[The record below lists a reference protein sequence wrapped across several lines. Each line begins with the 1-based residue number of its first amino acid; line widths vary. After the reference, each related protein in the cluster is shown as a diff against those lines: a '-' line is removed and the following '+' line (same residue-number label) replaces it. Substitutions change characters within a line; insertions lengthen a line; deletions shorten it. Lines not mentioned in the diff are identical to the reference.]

1 MHDGGD
7 NDNNI
12 YHDDDDGGDDDK
24 SYHDD
29 DDDGGDD
36 DKSYHDDDKGYYYGG
51 DSKET
56 NDRTNYS
63 MKISDCDKFTNLC
76 KL

>member
-7 NDNNI
+7 
-12 YHDDDDGGDDDK
+12 DDDDNSYDDDDDDK
-24 SYHDD
+24 SYH
-29 DDDGGDD
+29 
-36 DKSYHDDDKGYYYGG
+36 YGG

-56 NDRTNYS
+56 NGRTNHS

-76 KL
+76 TL

>member
-1 MHDGGD
+1 MHDGGAYDD
-7 NDNNI
+7 NS
-12 YHDDDDGGDDDK
+12 YDDDGGDDDK
-24 SYHDD
+24 SYH
-29 DDDGGDD
+29 
-36 DKSYHDDDKGYYYGG
+36 YGG

>member
-7 NDNNI
+7 
-12 YHDDDDGGDDDK
+12 DDDNSYDDD
-24 SYHDD
+24 
-29 DDDGGDD
+29 
-36 DKSYHDDDKGYYYGG
+36 G

-56 NDRTNYS
+56 NGRTNYS

-76 KL
+76 RL

>member
-7 NDNNI
+7 DDDI
-12 YHDDDDGGDDDK
+12 SYHDDDDGGENEE
-24 SYHDD
+24 SYH
-29 DDDGGDD
+29 
-36 DKSYHDDDKGYYYGG
+36 YGG

-56 NDRTNYS
+56 NDRTNHS
-63 MKISDCDKFTNLC
+63 IEISDCDKFTNLC

>member
-7 NDNNI
+7 
-12 YHDDDDGGDDDK
+12 DDDK
-24 SYHDD
+24 SCH
-29 DDDGGDD
+29 
-36 DKSYHDDDKGYYYGG
+36 YGG

-63 MKISDCDKFTNLC
+63 MKINNCDKFSPH
-76 KL
+76 

>member
-7 NDNNI
+7 DDDNS
-12 YHDDDDGGDDDK
+12 YDDGDDGGDDK
-24 SYHDD
+24 SYH
-29 DDDGGDD
+29 
-36 DKSYHDDDKGYYYGG
+36 YGV
-51 DSKET
+51 DCKET
-56 NDRTNYS
+56 NGRTNYS

>member
-7 NDNNI
+7 
-12 YHDDDDGGDDDK
+12 DDDK
-24 SYHDD
+24 SCH
-29 DDDGGDD
+29 
-36 DKSYHDDDKGYYYGG
+36 YGG

-56 NDRTNYS
+56 NDRINYS

>member
-7 NDNNI
+7 
-12 YHDDDDGGDDDK
+12 DDDN

-29 DDDGGDD
+29 DDDDGGDN
-36 DKSYHDDDKGYYYGG
+36 DKSYHYGG

-56 NDRTNYS
+56 NGRINYS